1 MKLELEV
8 KVSGLNEDQ
17 IRELE
22 DFLDMILVDYDTFE
36 SDGKVVIKDPN
47 IIRISEIKVFTRRF
61 K

>member
-1 MKLELEV
+1 MKIETKV
-8 KVSGLNEDQ
+8 TVSGLNEDQ

-22 DFLDMILVDYDTFE
+22 DFLDTILVDYDTFE

-47 IIRISEIKVFTRRF
+47 IIRISEIKVFVRQF

>member
-22 DFLDMILVDYDTFE
+22 TFLDTILVDYDIFE
-36 SDGKVVIKDPN
+36 SEGKVVIKDPD

>member
-17 IRELE
+17 IREFE
-22 DFLDMILVDYDTFE
+22 DFLDTILVDYDTFE

>member
-1 MKLELEV
+1 MKLEVEV

-17 IRELE
+17 IREFE
-22 DFLDMILVDYDTFE
+22 DFPDTILVDYDTFE

-47 IIRISEIKVFTRRF
+47 IIRISEIKVFVRQF

>member
-8 KVSGLNEDQ
+8 KVSGLNKGQ
-17 IRELE
+17 IGELE
-22 DFLDMILVDYDTFE
+22 TFLDTILVDYDIFE
-36 SDGKVVIKDPN
+36 SEGKVVIKDPD

>member
-1 MKLELEV
+1 MKIETKV
-8 KVSGLNEDQ
+8 TVSGLNKDQ
-17 IRELE
+17 IKELE
-22 DFLDMILVDYDTFE
+22 DFLDTILVDYDTFE

>member
-17 IRELE
+17 IREFE
-22 DFLDMILVDYDTFE
+22 DFLDTILVDYDTFE
-36 SDGKVVIKDPN
+36 SDGKVVIKDPD
-47 IIRISEIKVFTRRF
+47 IVKISKIKVFVRQF

>member
-1 MKLELEV
+1 MKIEI
-8 KVSGLNEDQ
+8 KITVSGLDKDQ

-22 DFLDMILVDYDTFE
+22 DFLDTILVDYDTFE

>member
-1 MKLELEV
+1 MKIETKV
-8 KVSGLNEDQ
+8 TVSGLNEDQ

-22 DFLDMILVDYDTFE
+22 DFLDTILVDYDTFE

-47 IIRISEIKVFTRRF
+47 IIRISEIKVFVRRF

>member
-8 KVSGLNEDQ
+8 KVSGLNKDQ

-22 DFLDMILVDYDTFE
+22 DFLDTILVDYDTFE

>member
-1 MKLELEV
+1 MKIETKV
-8 KVSGLNEDQ
+8 TVSGLNEDQ

-22 DFLDMILVDYDTFE
+22 DFLDTILVDYDTFE

>member
-1 MKLELEV
+1 MKLETKV
-8 KVSGLNEDQ
+8 TVSGLNEDQ

-22 DFLDMILVDYDTFE
+22 DFLDTILVDYDTFE

-47 IIRISEIKVFTRRF
+47 IIRISEIKVFVRQF

>member
-1 MKLELEV
+1 MKIETKV
-8 KVSGLNEDQ
+8 TVSGLNEDQ

-22 DFLDMILVDYDTFE
+22 DFLDTILVDYDTFE
-36 SDGKVVIKDPN
+36 SNGKVVIKDPN

>member
-1 MKLELEV
+1 MKIETKV
-8 KVSGLNEDQ
+8 TVSGLNKDQ

-22 DFLDMILVDYDTFE
+22 DFLDTILVDYDIFE

>member
-1 MKLELEV
+1 MKIETKV
-8 KVSGLNEDQ
+8 TVSGLNKDQ
-17 IRELE
+17 IKELE
-22 DFLDMILVDYDTFE
+22 DFLDTVLVDYDTFE

>member
-1 MKLELEV
+1 MKLETKV
-8 KVSGLNEDQ
+8 TVSGLNEDQ

-22 DFLDMILVDYDTFE
+22 DFLDTILVDYDTFE

>member
-17 IRELE
+17 IREFE
-22 DFLDMILVDYDTFE
+22 DFLDTILVDYDIFE
-36 SDGKVVIKDPN
+36 SEGKVVIKDPD
-47 IIRISEIKVFTRRF
+47 IIRISEIKVFVRRF